1 MGYSS
6 KIGCV
11 SCVLVSSGVV
21 CAFLRGGRAGWNGVV
36 QSGGMCRPDAEFL
49 AGEALADVRGGR
61 NKRRRRTR
69 ESTIPGERAGERQ
82 EVHENKRCVAVCLCR
97 DPNSKACVGCHSRG
111 VSRAQVKELFNPQDA
126 CKQTGKIGHVVS
138 CFCHEPGG

>member
-61 NKRRRRTR
+61 NKRRRRTT
-69 ESTIPGERAGERQ
+69 ESTIPRESWRETRGAREQ
-82 EVHENKRCVAVCLCR
+82 EVCSCLSGSEQKGVCGL
-97 DPNSKACVGCHSRG
+97 SLERG
-111 VSRAQVKELFNPQDA
+111 QPCPSEGIFNPQDA

-138 CFCHEPGG
+138 CFCHEPGR